1 MPEPPAGD
9 KNVVRVALKMPEE
22 SGAGR
27 IVRRFPQDAPLEE
40 LYAFVDCYSLLQQEG
55 DASTDGA
62 RPAGYEHK
70 YAFRIASTLPR
81 VVYEPSTTDTMGD
94 KIGKSGNLIVEQLA
108 LESDAE
114 DDDDDE
120 EDEEE
125 SG

>member
-1 MPEPPAGD
+1 
-9 KNVVRVALKMPEE
+9 
-22 SGAGR
+22 
-27 IVRRFPQDAPLEE
+27 
-40 LYAFVDCYSLLQQEG
+40 
-55 DASTDGA
+55 
-62 RPAGYEHK
+62 
-70 YAFRIASTLPR
+70 
-81 VVYEPSTTDTMGD
+81 MGD